1 MKKFAGFFTLVVA
14 MFLVLGGLTNS
25 FAQKVPDKPTKI
37 KMCNSCHKEGKN
49 KFEEYKV
56 WLVDNHKNAA
66 TIAETTEKFEKP
78 EVTDDCK
85 TCHTNSFEGL
95 DVTKLN
101 PKKDIDCLSCH
112 DSKSEVHP
120 IDEEVAHPKVEG
132 AE

>member
-1 MKKFAGFFTLVVA
+1 MKQFAGLFTLVIA
-14 MFLVLGGLTNS
+14 MFLVLGGLTDS

-37 KMCNSCHKEGKN
+37 KMCNMCHKEGKN

-66 TIAETTEKFEKP
+66 TIKETTDKFEKP

-85 TCHTNSFEGL
+85 TCHVDAFAEC
-95 DVTKLN
+95 DVTKLD
-101 PKKDIDCLSCH
+101 PKKDVDCMSCH
-112 DSKSEVHP
+112 DSDSEVHP
-120 IDEEVAHPKVEG
+120 IVEKVDHPKVES